1 MTRVFYDMQCG
12 FCSRMISRLRKNKN
26 LKTVD
31 FQDYSRLNLFLSIDQ
46 ISEIQGV
53 DSIVVIDK
61 MEVAVYS
68 DAIIKLL
75 RIAGSVYKPVT
86 YCMLLIP
93 RSARDN
99 IYRFIARHRYV
110 FFGKR
115 IC

>member
-1 MTRVFYDMQCG
+1 MIRVFYDKQCG
-12 FCSRMISRLRKNKN
+12 FCSGAISKLRKHKN

-31 FQDYSRLNLFLSIDQ
+31 FQDYSRLNQYLSIDQ
-46 ISEIQGV
+46 VSQIQGV

-61 MEVAVYS
+61 MEVTVYS

-93 RSARDN
+93 HSARDN

-110 FFGKR
+110 IFGKR